1 MICQYGIKR
10 NMDNSCHTFKVLE
23 RVEKSLV
30 VSTKINFYLVFDMK
44 ITINYKERYI
54 ESKHFTG
61 VPRSMTYYSIVSRDT
76 CKIAYI
82 MAALNIPSIQKENT
96 QNTFL
101 EEPMKNK
108 IFFYDVYYQKSDKEK
123 VVVVV
128 QELYGNKSSEPQ
140 F

>member
-1 MICQYGIKR
+1 MLRNMICQYGIKK

-82 MAALNIPSIQKENT
+82 MAALNIPSI
-96 QNTFL
+96 
-101 EEPMKNK
+101 
-108 IFFYDVYYQKSDKEK
+108 
-123 VVVVV
+123 
-128 QELYGNKSSEPQ
+128 
-140 F
+140 